1 MALGK
6 ATANEIYK
14 KLREDFR
21 RQLKNYGDT
30 AESTD
35 PVLAAL
41 FRTFASQLESQYQEV
56 ERLRLALLD
65 ELITGLGI
73 ERRTAHPA
81 QTVVRFPMERGAGDI
96 DAGTELLGESASG
109 EKMTFTTD
117 ASLSVSTAA
126 ISLALTYQGGAVRL
140 LSGVDMPETLQSAR
154 PSLDPVKVNLGAN
167 PAIFLAI
174 EGLPESHLSQHGFF
188 FELGPDTQNIQ
199 DALRNETWCLVG
211 PDGELGARG
220 ILRPRRIN
228 AGVRTLA
235 WLLDE
240 ADGAGRLPEKAK
252 DIEVASLPDGFYA
265 GRVVVFPV
273 VPAARRYTCRM
284 PRGVENA
291 LARIFGRGS
300 SQLFDRERAW
310 LRISMPR
317 EISDLETGVASI
329 SLHSMSASNVECFN
343 ETINFE
349 RQGTSIPVSREAGTQ
364 HFLVAPLSVFG
375 AAGSVYLPQHEPS
388 ADEHAGRY
396 SIRNGR
402 IDIDP
407 ARHPD
412 NSADDYV
419 NLRLWITQGKEGN
432 AVGPGQVRGFLK
444 RSAPASM
451 QVINPTSA
459 AGGTN
464 EETAQEAQ
472 ARFAEALLSRDRIV
486 TRADLAAAVRAF
498 DRRILKVEASPGLQR
513 SFYGLERVQRLKI
526 WLPRDEFLDREKESA
541 VLQNELASHLEQRFL
556 YGTALKIDVE
566 WK

>member
-6 ATANEIYK
+6 TTANEIYK

-41 FRTFASQLESQYQEV
+41 FRTFASQLESQYQEI

-65 ELITGLGI
+65 ELISGLGI

-81 QTVVRFPMERGAGDI
+81 QTIVRFPVERGVEDINAG
-96 DAGTELLGESASG
+96 AELLGESSNG
-109 EKMTFTTD
+109 EKLTFATD
-117 ASLSVSTAA
+117 TSVSVSTAS
-126 ISLALTYQGGAVRL
+126 ISLALTYQEGAARL
-140 LSGVDMPETLQSAR
+140 LSGVDLPEALQSAR

-174 EGLPESHLSQHGFF
+174 DDLPESHLSQHGFF
-188 FELGPDTQNIQ
+188 FELGPDTQSIQ
-199 DALRNETWCLVG
+199 EALLNETWCLAG
-211 PDGELGARG
+211 PDGELGAKG

-235 WLLDE
+235 WLLNE
-240 ADGAGRLPEKAK
+240 SDGGETVSGQSKE
-252 DIEVASLPDGFYA
+252 IEVASLPDGFYA
-265 GRVVVFPV
+265 GRVFVFPV
-273 VPAARRYTCRM
+273 VPAARRFTCKV
-284 PRGVENA
+284 PRGLENV
-291 LARIFGRGS
+291 LTRIFGRGS
-300 SQLFDRERAW
+300 SQLFDRGRAW

-317 EISDLETGVASI
+317 GIANLETGVTAI
-329 SLHSMSASNVECFN
+329 SLHAMSASNVECFN
-343 ETINFE
+343 ETINFA
-349 RQGTSIPVSREAGTQ
+349 RQGTSIPVSREAGTP
-364 HFLVAPLSVFG
+364 HFLVAPLSVF
-375 AAGSVYLPQHEPS
+375 ADSVYLPQHEPS
-388 ADEHAGRY
+388 ADDRAGRY
-396 SIRNGR
+396 AIRNGR
-402 IDIDP
+402 IDIEP

-412 NSADDYV
+412 NTVDDYV
-419 NLRLWITQGKEGN
+419 NLRLWITRGAEGN
-432 AVGPGQVRGFLK
+432 SVGPGQIKGFLK
-444 RSAPASM
+444 RAAPAAM
-451 QVINPTSA
+451 RVTNPTSA
-459 AGGTN
+459 AGGAN

-498 DRRILKVEASPGLQR
+498 DRRIVKVEASPGLQR
-513 SFYGLERVQRLKI
+513 SSFGLERVQRLRV
-526 WLPRDEFLDREKESA
+526 WLPRDEFLDYEGESA
-541 VLQNELASHLEQRFL
+541 VLRNELASHLEQRFL